1 MSHGPDREG
10 QIVESLLGLPHEQ
23 RDAYLQQACAGDPQ
37 LRQLVEAM
45 LQAHQQGAA
54 LLGRSLRPP
63 AVVAPSFPPSEKP
76 GAHIGRY
83 KLLQQLGEGGYG
95 VVYLAEQDSPVKRKV
110 ALKIIKLGMDTRR
123 VVARFEA
130 ERQALALMDH
140 PNIARVLDA
149 GATETGRPYF

>member
-1 MSHGPDREG
+1 MSHGPDREA

-63 AVVAPSFPPSEKP
+63 TVVAPSFTPSEKP

-110 ALKIIKLGMDTRR
+110 ALKIIKVNLPCDKKIRSKGSHDNKNSRNQGK
-123 VVARFEA
+123 A
-130 ERQALALMDH
+130 
-140 PNIARVLDA
+140 A
-149 GATETGRPYF
+149 GFQL